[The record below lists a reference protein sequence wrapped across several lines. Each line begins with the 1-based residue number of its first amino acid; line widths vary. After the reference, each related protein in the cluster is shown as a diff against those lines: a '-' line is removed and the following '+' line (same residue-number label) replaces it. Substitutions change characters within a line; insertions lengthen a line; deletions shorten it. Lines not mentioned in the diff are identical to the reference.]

1 MKEKII
7 ISLLCG
13 IVIMLSVV
21 NAGMGPEGRNR
32 KAINENRVKIL
43 EDNYVVMHDTTNDE
57 YYFQTGN
64 VEMQELAD
72 RITLYAISA
81 CMIDADTGRIL
92 YGKNPY
98 EARAMAST
106 TKILTCLLALEN
118 CSIDDVVTA
127 SEYAASMPDVQLNMR
142 AGEQFRLY
150 DLLLSLMLES
160 HNDTA
165 VAIAEHVGGSVEK
178 FCDMMTKRAREI
190 GCTKSVF
197 LTPNGLDKEVATE
210 EGTKKHSTT
219 AEELALILRECLKN
233 EQFIAICRTKNA
245 MIYNV
250 DKSKSYQLNNH
261 NSLLNTMEG
270 VIAGKTGF
278 TCDAGYCYVGAVER
292 DGARYICALLGCGWP
307 NNKNYKWY
315 DMNVL
320 IDYAEDNCRKI
331 ELKQNLVNE
340 KLLDDI
346 PIYGAKLQN
355 QPVYELS
362 LQRIEQNTSKEILV
376 KEGEKLKLLYE
387 IPASLQAPLEEGEVV
402 GKIHYT
408 INGQTLIT
416 ENLTVGKTIYKME
429 LPDFFKM
436 AGRYFLRNDYAFS
449 SSESNSSEKCAS

>member
-1 MKEKII
+1 MPGKRMKEKII
-7 ISLLCG
+7 ISVLCG
-13 IVIMLSVV
+13 IVIMLSVM
-21 NAGMGPEGRNR
+21 NAGTGPEGRKREAVND
-32 KAINENRVKIL
+32 NRVKLL
-43 EDNYVVMHDTTNDE
+43 EDNYVVLQDDANGE

-64 VEMQELAD
+64 VGMQELSD

-98 EARAMAST
+98 EVRAMAST

-165 VAIAEHVGGSVEK
+165 VAIAEHVGGSVEN

-190 GCTKSVF
+190 GCTQSVF
-197 LTPNGLDKEVATE
+197 LTPNGLDKELVTE
-210 EGTKKHSTT
+210 EGTKKHATT

-233 EQFIAICRTKNA
+233 EQFVAICRTKNA

-250 DKSKSYQLNNH
+250 DKSKSYQLSNH
-261 NSLLNTMEG
+261 NALLNMMEG

-320 IDYAEDNCRKI
+320 IDYAEDNCRMI
-331 ELKQNLVNE
+331 ELKQSLANE
-340 KLLDDI
+340 KLFEDV
-346 PIYGAKLQN
+346 PIYDAMIQN
-355 QPVYELS
+355 QPVYKVS
-362 LQRIEQNTSKEILV
+362 LQRMEQNTSKEIVV
-376 KEGEKLKLLYE
+376 KEGENLKLLYE
-387 IPASLQAPLEEGEVV
+387 LPTSLQAPLESNEVV

-408 INGQTLIT
+408 INGQVLMT

-429 LPDFFKM
+429 LPDFLKM
-436 AGRYFLRNDYAFS
+436 ASRYYLQND
-449 SSESNSSEKCAS
+449 